1 MKRAYFTT
9 CAECGGPHPNEKG
22 VCSRCEVEHGY
33 ANDNRVEGCDCPSC
47 RSDMARIA
55 PCMKDAAHD

>member
-22 VCSRCEVEHGY
+22 VCANCEVEHGY
-33 ANDNRVEGCDCPSC
+33 ANNNRARVVF
-47 RSDMARIA
+47 SDDVDPASREEN
-55 PCMKDAAHD
+55 HGR

>member
-22 VCSRCEVEHGY
+22 VCSHCEVEHGY
-33 ANDNRVEGCDCPSC
+33 ANDNRPRTIFSDDVDPAAREENHVE
-47 RSDMARIA
+47 R
-55 PCMKDAAHD
+55 

>member
-22 VCSRCEVEHGY
+22 VCAHCEVTHGY
-33 ANDNRVEGCDCPSC
+33 ANDNRAPVAFSDDVQPTDREPSE
-47 RSDMARIA
+47 
-55 PCMKDAAHD
+55 MKP